1 MHNATLLAV
10 CLSSNCATCRVAAA
24 LLDLPA
30 EARAAV
36 QRFSSGIFDALSN
49 QLGIQRS
56 QNVRSGRLPSLS
68 RVGVARTCRP
78 LYARLVARGVSHSR
92 AHLISA
98 LSGDLHAAL
107 I

>member
-1 MHNATLLAV
+1 MSP

-49 QLGIQRS
+49 QLGIQRA
-56 QNVRSGRLPSLS
+56 QNVRSVRLPSLP
-68 RVGVARTCRP
+68 RVGVARICRP
-78 LYARLVARGVSHSR
+78 LCTRLVARGVSHSR
-92 AHLISA
+92 AHLISV
-98 LSGDLHAAL
+98 LSGDLHAAST
-107 I
+107 